1 MRVLI
6 IDDDPGVRRYI
17 QRVLERSE
25 IESVAADGPEAGRAM
40 LAGAAT
46 PFDVMLLDISMPGQ
60 TGWDFLSELR
70 EQGDQTPV
78 IFLTAHHTVQER
90 VRGLRMGADDYV
102 PKPFEAAELV
112 ARIEAVVR
120 RRESLPVL
128 AVGELRID
136 LARRVVERGGS
147 RIDVSPRE
155 FDVLGE
161 LALAR
166 GKVLSRALLLERVWD
181 IKFDPGTKVVEVQI
195 ARLRRKLGR
204 DETSVI
210 ETVVGEGYRIAVPAS

>member
-25 IESVAADGPEAGRAM
+25 IEPVAADGPEAGRAA
-40 LAGAAT
+40 LAEAGT

-90 VRGLRMGADDYV
+90 VRGLRMGADDYIL
-102 PKPFEAAELV
+102 KPFEGAELV

-120 RRESLPVL
+120 SRESLPVL
-128 AVGELRID
+128 TIGELRID
-136 LARRVVERGGS
+136 LARRVVELAGS

-161 LALAR
+161 LAMAR
-166 GKVLSRALLLERVWD
+166 GEVLSRADLLERVWD
-181 IKFDPGTKVVEVQI
+181 IRFDPGTKVVEVQI

-204 DETSVI
+204 EEGSVI
-210 ETVVGEGYRIAVPAS
+210 ETVVGEGYRIAMPAS

>member
-25 IESVAADGPEAGRAM
+25 IEPVAADGPEAGRAA
-40 LAGAAT
+40 LAEAGT

-90 VRGLRMGADDYV
+90 VRGLRMGADDYIL
-102 PKPFEAAELV
+102 KPFEGAELV

-120 RRESLPVL
+120 SRESLPVL
-128 AVGELRID
+128 TIGDLRID
-136 LARRVVERGGS
+136 LARRVVELAGS

-161 LALAR
+161 LAMAR
-166 GKVLSRALLLERVWD
+166 GEVLSRADLLERVWD
-181 IKFDPGTKVVEVQI
+181 IRFDPGTKVVEVQI

-204 DETSVI
+204 EEGAVI
-210 ETVVGEGYRIAVPAS
+210 ETVVGEGYRIAMPTS

>member
-25 IESVAADGPEAGRAM
+25 IEPVAADGPEAGRAA
-40 LAGAAT
+40 LAEAGT

-90 VRGLRMGADDYV
+90 VRGLRMGADDYIL
-102 PKPFEAAELV
+102 KPFEGAELV

-120 RRESLPVL
+120 SRESLPVL
-128 AVGELRID
+128 TIGELRID
-136 LARRVVERGGS
+136 LARRVVELTGS

-161 LALAR
+161 LAMAR
-166 GKVLSRALLLERVWD
+166 GEVLSRADLLERVWD
-181 IKFDPGTKVVEVQI
+181 IRFDPGTKVVEVQI

-204 DETSVI
+204 EEGSVI
-210 ETVVGEGYRIAVPAS
+210 ETVVGEGYRIAMPAS